1 MTSGVAPVTAVIIP
15 SRRVSLL
22 MTRST
27 FVNALIGAAVSV
39 VLSVV
44 PFSPVLGGGAA
55 GYLEGRDGVRVGAI
69 SGVIAALPL
78 ILVFAMFLSVFMF
91 VSEGG
96 VTGAGV
102 LLAVLTVVAMVYSV
116 ALSVLGGMAGVYL
129 ADHQRAKRESA
140 VVEGTA

>member
-1 MTSGVAPVTAVIIP
+1 MASGLALATAVIIP
-15 SRRVSLL
+15 SRRVLLL

-69 SGVIAALPL
+69 SGAIAALPL

-91 VSEGG
+91 VPEGG
-96 VTGAGV
+96 VTGVGV

>member
-1 MTSGVAPVTAVIIP
+1 MASGLALATAVIIP
-15 SRRVSLL
+15 SRRVLLL

-27 FVNALIGAAVSV
+27 FVNVLIGAAVSV

-69 SGVIAALPL
+69 SGAIAALPL
-78 ILVFAMFLSVFMF
+78 ILVFAMFLSVFTF
-91 VSEGG
+91 VPEGG
-96 VTGAGV
+96 VAGVGV

-116 ALSVLGGMAGVYL
+116 ALSVLGGMAGVYI

>member
-1 MTSGVAPVTAVIIP
+1 
-15 SRRVSLL
+15 

-27 FVNALIGAAVSV
+27 FVNVLIGAAVSV

-69 SGVIAALPL
+69 SGAIAALPL
-78 ILVFAMFLSVFMF
+78 ILVFAMFLSVFTF
-91 VSEGG
+91 VPEGG
-96 VTGAGV
+96 VAGVGV

-116 ALSVLGGMAGVYL
+116 ALSVLGGMAGVYI